1 MVSDKS
7 GSAKIRK
14 QLGVLSQQ
22 KATGKLTLA
31 AASAGSQDWE
41 ARGESLT
48 RHQWAFYFVRGRL
61 LYATGGRHP
70 VRRWSRALRQ
80 HSPNFVS
87 VPQEAQLPEP
97 WEYQILHRGMV
108 SGALSAAE
116 VKAII
121 RTTAQEICFDIARYP
136 TVNSRWHRLSKIDSE
151 IDAEISLSVLL
162 SSLDV
167 AQIIDKAMQL
177 WQNWQGMGLSYIF
190 PDQAPTF
197 KSPRRVQKQISSES
211 FLNLNQLFNGDN
223 TLWDLALKR
232 KQSVLGVTRTLH
244 HFVQQGTLL
253 LADVPD
259 SPLPWEQMQLVS
271 SATKSYKPLIACIDD
286 SPLVAEKL
294 KQILVSTGY
303 RMLGI
308 QDPMQGVA
316 ILAEHKPDLI
326 FLDVVMPQ
334 TNGYN
339 LCSFLR
345 QSTLFRDTP
354 IIILTSRDGL
364 IDRTRAKINGA
375 TDFLSKPP
383 EEQQVR
389 EIVAKYLMMSSSPRL
404 EEALSMA

>member
-1 MVSDKS
+1 MVFDKS

-14 QLGVLSQQ
+14 QLGMLSEQ
-22 KATGKLTLA
+22 KATGKLTLG
-31 AASAGSQDWE
+31 AASAGSEEGQAE
-41 ARGESLT
+41 AT
-48 RHQWAFYFVRGRL
+48 RRQWDFYFVGGRL

-70 VRRWSRALRQ
+70 VRRWSRALSQ
-80 HSPNFVS
+80 HCPKFAST
-87 VPQEAQLPEP
+87 PQQAQLPEP
-97 WEYQILHRGMV
+97 WEYQILHQGMV
-108 SGALSAAE
+108 SGVLSAAE
-116 VKAII
+116 IKAMI
-121 RTTAQEICFDIARYP
+121 RTTAQEVCFDIARHP
-136 TVNSRWHRLSKIDSE
+136 AIASRWYRYSKIDANINKE
-151 IDAEISLSVLL
+151 IPLSILL

-167 AQIIDKAMQL
+167 AQIIDKATQL
-177 WQNWQGMGLSYIF
+177 WMNWQGMGLSYIF
-190 PDQAPTF
+190 PDQAPVF
-197 KSPRRVQKQISSES
+197 KSPRNVQKQISSES

-223 TLWDLALKR
+223 TLWDIALKR
-232 KQSVLGVTRTLH
+232 KQSVLGLTRTLH

-253 LADVPD
+253 LTEVPD

-271 SATKSYKPLIACIDD
+271 SAANSYKPLIACIDD
-286 SPLVAEKL
+286 SPLVTEKL
-294 KQILVSTGY
+294 KQILHNTGY
-303 RMLGI
+303 RVLGI

-316 ILAEHKPDLI
+316 TLAEHKPDLI

-389 EIVAKYLMMSSSPRL
+389 EIVAKYLMMSYSANRSQG
-404 EEALSMA
+404 ALSMA